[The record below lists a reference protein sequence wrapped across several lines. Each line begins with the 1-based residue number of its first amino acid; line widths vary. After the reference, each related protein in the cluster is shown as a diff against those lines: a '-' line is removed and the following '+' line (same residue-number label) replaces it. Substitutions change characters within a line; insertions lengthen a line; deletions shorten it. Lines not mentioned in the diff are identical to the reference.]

1 MKNKKILIILSIL
14 ISIIIGLTNVSYATN
29 DIVVM
34 LDPGHGGG
42 DPGTVYGN
50 LYEKDVNWKIA
61 TKVKEIL
68 DNTPGITGILTRGE
82 NENPSIADR
91 GIMARDNNA
100 DLLVSFHINS
110 SSSSVPSGAEVYITG
125 NMNQKRYH
133 EYSNILGVNILNN
146 LRGTGLNAKY
156 TTSLR
161 FSTDGE
167 LYEDGFL
174 SDYYGIIRHPMYYE
188 IPGILIEHC
197 YITNPNDRNNFL
209 LNDAKIN
216 EMAQADANAIIANKE
231 LFRRTYCGQI
241 NTVLQSIEMIQG
253 QNGDTYIRGTL
264 DIGEWV
270 DDNCNKP
277 KDMPQLT
284 LKSTDGSVSKNV
296 YSYFQQGLTYYFDFD
311 VDKLDPNKE
320 YYLEAYLT
328 TEENIAPTANKT
340 QKVLLTNKT
349 YGQAKN
355 GTVSVENNN
364 LYFTYSGEIANSLNS
379 ITVSRS
385 NERLYIIGSVK
396 IEEIINGSRY
406 IIDSNSAEVTLEST
420 DGTYAKK
427 VFSYSQGNGNV
438 YFDTPIDELDSNKE
452 YKLITKVNN
461 KNNIAEESKKQKQIE
476 LEGKTIIGDYNDI
489 HLLVE
494 NNNFKI
500 TKEYKAIIDAN
511 IINNIS
517 MNQNGEGK
525 HYISGNMQI
534 KEKVD
539 GTNMIPT
546 TLPELT
552 LKTEDGYTQKM
563 YIYHSG
569 NGNYYFDTYIEDLDK
584 TKEYY
589 IEAKLTNEN
598 NIETEVNK
606 AQKVILDNITLG
618 KIGEYKTII
627 NNSNICFI
635 DASKYIGKI
644 ETKVR
649 NINMSQNAEGR
660 HYIYGDVQIQE
671 IIDGKTNIPQGLP
684 ELTLKTED
692 GYTQKMY
699 IHDSGNGSYYFDTY
713 IEDLDQT
720 EKYTIE
726 ARLTSTNNIAEQS
739 QKVQTL
745 AIENKELGIV
755 KENKAILKNNQLQ
768 FTDGKYQG
776 TISTKLLDGIY
787 LRDNGA
793 GRHYICGDI
802 QIKETID
809 GETRIPETLPELT
822 LKTDNGYAQKMYINH
837 SGNGRYYFDTYIEDL
852 DNTKQYYIE
861 ARLSDKNNIATESEK
876 TKTVALENQK
886 LGKVKGNNVIIENNK
901 LQFSDGDKYQ
911 GTISTKLLDG
921 IYLRDNGAGRHYIC
935 GDVQIT
941 EIVDEVTKI
950 PETLPEL
957 TLKTEDGYTQKMYIN
972 HSGNGRYYF
981 DTYIED
987 LDNTKQYYIEV
998 KLADKNNIAAEKNKT
1013 QNLTLKNQE
1022 LGETSNNIVTIVN
1035 NKICLQQKK

>member
-1 MKNKKILIILSIL
+1 MKNKKIFIFLSIL
-14 ISIIIGLTNVSYATN
+14 ISIVIGLANMSYAAS

-34 LDPGHGGG
+34 LDPGHGGN
-42 DPGTVYGN
+42 DPGTIYGN

-61 TKVKEIL
+61 TRVKEIL

-110 SSSSVPSGAEVYITG
+110 SPSTVPSGAEVYITG
-125 NMNQKRYH
+125 NTNQKRYH
-133 EYSNILGVNILNN
+133 EYSNVLGVNILNN
-146 LRGTGLNAKY
+146 LRATGLNAKY
-156 TTSLR
+156 STSLR

-174 SDYYGIIRHPMYYE
+174 SDYYGIIRHPMYYK

-197 YITNPNDRNNFL
+197 YITNSSDRNNFL

-231 LFRRTYCGQI
+231 LFRKNYYGQI

-253 QNGDTYIRGTL
+253 QNGDKYIRGTL

-270 DDNCNKP
+270 DGNCNKP
-277 KDMPQLT
+277 KDMPRLT

-355 GTVSVENNN
+355 GTVNVENNN
-364 LYFTYSGEIANSLNS
+364 LYFTYSGEIVNSLNS

-385 NERLYIIGSVK
+385 NEKPYIIGSVK

-406 IIDSNSAEVTLEST
+406 TIDSNNVEVTLEST
-420 DGTYAKK
+420 DGTYTKK
-427 VFSYSQGNGNV
+427 LFSYSQGNGNF
-438 YFDTPIDELDSNKE
+438 YFDTRIDELDSDKE
-452 YKLITKVNN
+452 YKLTTKVNN
-461 KNNIAEESKKQKQIE
+461 KNNIAEESKKTKQIE

-500 TKEYKAIIDAN
+500 TKEYKASIDAN

-539 GTNMIPT
+539 GTSMVPT
-546 TLPELT
+546 TLPELN
-552 LKTEDGYTQKM
+552 LKSEDGYTQKM
-563 YIYHSG
+563 YIHHSG
-569 NGNYYFDTYIEDLDK
+569 NGNYYFDTYIEELDK

-606 AQKVILDNITLG
+606 TQKVNLDNITLG

-644 ETKVR
+644 ETKLQ

-671 IIDGKTNIPQGLP
+671 IIDGKANIPQGLP
-684 ELTLKTED
+684 ELTLKTEN

-699 IHDSGNGSYYFDTY
+699 LHNSGNGSYYFDTY

-726 ARLTSTNNIAEQS
+726 AKLTSANNIAEQS

-745 AIENKELGIV
+745 TIENKELGKV
-755 KENKAILKNNQLQ
+755 KENKAIFKNSQLQ
-768 FTDGKYQG
+768 FTDGRYQG

-793 GRHYICGDI
+793 GRHYICGDV
-802 QIKETID
+802 QIRETID

-822 LKTDNGYAQKMYINH
+822 LKAEDGYTQKMYISN

-876 TKTVALENQK
+876 TQK
-886 LGKVKGNNVIIENNK
+886 VTLGNKDLGKVKGNKVIIRNNK

-911 GTISTKLLDG
+911 GSISTKLLDG

-935 GDVQIT
+935 GDVQIR
-941 EIVDEVTKI
+941 EIVDGESNI
-950 PETLPEL
+950 PNALPEL
-957 TLKTEDGYTQKMYIN
+957 TLKSNDGYTQKMYIN

-987 LDNTKQYYIEV
+987 LDNTRQYYIEV
-998 KLADKNNIAAEKNKT
+998 KLTDKNNIASEKDKT
-1013 QNLTLKNQE
+1013 QNLKLKDQE
-1022 LGETSNNIVTIVN
+1022 LGETNNNIVSIVN
-1035 NKICLQQKK
+1035 NKICLQLKK